1 MRTPGERRLVTA
13 ALLALLLAGCG
24 SSSQPGSTAATGPTS
39 SSPATPAASPTA
51 SATATPSATSSAAG
65 QLEPFFAAA
74 QAEDTQL
81 RAAAV
86 LVNDG
91 FGATTISLSPSTK
104 AAVTAIDPTVVSRT
118 IPAGLG
124 PALQL
129 AVLVVYSDLRSRRES
144 MNRVASWASSPGT
157 TVMPAGGT
165 WARDLLTCLRN
176 GASASAGFPGDLAA
190 ARALAR
196 RTSAVTPA
204 SPRSRAAGELAV
216 RIRSIYLN
224 NAGCAACGGGVVT
237 RLASVTWRSMS
248 IAGYHWDG
256 VVGTAA
262 GNPPSAVASAG
273 NPYGGVPF
281 HAYYLA
287 GKGWQVSLDAC

>member
-1 MRTPGERRLVTA
+1 M
-13 ALLALLLAGCG
+13 ALLLAGCA
-24 SSSQPGSTAATGPTS
+24 STSQPGSTGATGPAS
-39 SSPATPAASPTA
+39 PSPATLSASPTQ
-51 SATATPSATSSAAG
+51 SVTATPSAAGAASPSAAG
-65 QLEPFFAAA
+65 QLQTFFAAA
-74 QAEDTQL
+74 QLEDTQL

-91 FGATTISLSPSTK
+91 FGATSISLSPSTK
-104 AAVTAIDPTVVSRT
+104 AAVTAIDPTVVART

-124 PALQL
+124 PSLQL
-129 AVLVVYSDLRSRRES
+129 AVLVVYSDLRSRRDS

-157 TVMPAGGT
+157 TVMPAGGA
-165 WARDLLTCLRN
+165 WAKDLLTCLRN
-176 GASASAGFPGDLAA
+176 GASASAGFPRDLAA

-196 RTSAVTPA
+196 RASAFTPA

-216 RIRSIYLN
+216 RIRSIYLD

-256 VVGTAA
+256 VVEAA
-262 GNPPSAVASAG
+262 GGSPSSAVGSAS
-273 NPYGGVPF
+273 NPYGGIPF
-281 HAYYLA
+281 RAYYVA